1 MITIFPQFLSAQ
13 DEVTSNSFSDMSI
26 VNKKISSNISIA
38 DLVEKVSPSVVNIT
52 VSYGSNS
59 PQLFGYGSGFIISA
73 RKEVITNFH
82 LIDNVDKIEIELN
95 DGKIY
100 PASIIGA
107 DARLI

>member
-59 PQLFGYGSGFIISA
+59 PQLLDMVRVLLFQLEKRLLPIFTLL
-73 RKEVITNFH
+73 IT
-82 LIDNVDKIEIELN
+82 LIKLKLSLMMEKYTQLQ
-95 DGKIY
+95 
-100 PASIIGA
+100 
-107 DARLI
+107 